1 MRRGCEGARLDA
13 VLGGEDVESPETA
26 PEQATPAPRW
36 FERALPMTVL
46 AVVLIGVAALLVPAF
61 RDQVELSTSR
71 QSQPYVELYFQRTP
85 GRTAQAVCAAQG
97 AAAQVRFVVASH
109 LDDRQGVAYRIAVTP
124 HGKGKVQRRAG
135 TVRVTPGTAVE
146 VRKAFAR
153 PRGGYTVS
161 VRLPALGEQLRAH
174 CAGRRS

>member
-1 MRRGCEGARLDA
+1 M
-13 VLGGEDVESPETA
+13 ESPETA
-26 PEQATPAPRW
+26 PEQGTPAPRW
-36 FERALPMTVL
+36 FQRALPMTVL
-46 AVVLIGVAALLVPAF
+46 AVVLVGVAALLVPAF

-85 GRTAQAVCAAQG
+85 GRTAQAVCSATG

-109 LDDRQGVAYRIAVTP
+109 LEERQGVAYRIAVSPT
-124 HGKGKVQRRAG
+124 GKGKGKGKGGAVQRRTG
-135 TVRVTPGTAVE
+135 SVRVTPGTAVE

-161 VRLPALGEQLRAH
+161 VRLPALGQQLRAH